1 MNVKE
6 QLLEKL
12 AEVADLLLEAKCD
25 GEGDVPEVSE
35 MLNTLVDAVD
45 YYVD

>member
-6 QLLEKL
+6 QILEKL

-25 GEGDVPEVSE
+25 GEGDVPEVGE
-35 MLNTLVDAVD
+35 KLDTLLEAVD